1 MNILEYEN
9 YQEKKSHGSE
19 SFPYITYPCSIPL
32 DFERVPAHWHD
43 ETEIIYIK
51 KGCGLITVDLEEYPV
66 QEGSILLILPGQVH
80 SIEQY
85 LDYKME
91 YINIIF
97 KLEMLLAKQTDI
109 CNSRYFTP
117 LLDGT
122 LRLTTHFTPG
132 MPFYNEVAGCIN
144 AADEVCRTNPPAF
157 QLVIKGQLFLLFSI
171 LISNCCETSVSRK
184 NQKSLEK
191 MKRIIKYIET
201 NYASKI
207 SIEEMADALDLSQ
220 SHFMKFFKNTM
231 GTTFTEYLNDYR
243 LTMAS
248 RLLISSEASILYIAA
263 EVGFDNLSYF
273 NRLFKKRFYVT
284 PREYR
289 KRFAG

>member
-171 LISNCCETSVSRK
+171 LISNCCETSASRK

-248 RLLISSEASILYIAA
+248 RLLISSEASIL
-263 EVGFDNLSYF
+263 DLS
-273 NRLFKKRFYVT
+273 LIHI
-284 PREYR
+284 
-289 KRFAG
+289 

>member
-91 YINIIF
+91 YINIILNW
-97 KLEMLLAKQTDI
+97 KCSLPNRQ
-109 CNSRYFTP
+109 
-117 LLDGT
+117 
-122 LRLTTHFTPG
+122 
-132 MPFYNEVAGCIN
+132 
-144 AADEVCRTNPPAF
+144 
-157 QLVIKGQLFLLFSI
+157 
-171 LISNCCETSVSRK
+171 TSV
-184 NQKSLEK
+184 
-191 MKRIIKYIET
+191 T
-201 NYASKI
+201 
-207 SIEEMADALDLSQ
+207 
-220 SHFMKFFKNTM
+220 
-231 GTTFTEYLNDYR
+231 
-243 LTMAS
+243 
-248 RLLISSEASILYIAA
+248 AA
-263 EVGFDNLSYF
+263 TLH
-273 NRLFKKRFYVT
+273 RF
-284 PREYR
+284 
-289 KRFAG
+289 

>member
-157 QLVIKGQLFLLFSI
+157 Q
-171 LISNCCETSVSRK
+171 
-184 NQKSLEK
+184 SLEK

-248 RLLISSEASILYIAA
+248 RLLISSEASILDIAA

>member
-144 AADEVCRTNPPAF
+144 AADEVCRTNPPTF

-171 LISNCCETSVSRK
+171 LISNCCETSASRK

-243 LTMAS
+243 LTMVPAGCLF
-248 RLLISSEASILYIAA
+248 RLKLLY
-263 EVGFDNLSYF
+263 
-273 NRLFKKRFYVT
+273 
-284 PREYR
+284 
-289 KRFAG
+289 

>member
-122 LRLTTHFTPG
+122 LRLTTHFTRSEERRVG
-132 MPFYNEVAGCIN
+132 KE
-144 AADEVCRTNPPAF
+144 CR
-157 QLVIKGQLFLLFSI
+157 
-171 LISNCCETSVSRK
+171 SRW
-184 NQKSLEK
+184 SP
-191 MKRIIKYIET
+191 Y
-201 NYASKI
+201 
-207 SIEEMADALDLSQ
+207 
-220 SHFMKFFKNTM
+220 H
-231 GTTFTEYLNDYR
+231 
-243 LTMAS
+243 
-248 RLLISSEASILYIAA
+248 
-263 EVGFDNLSYF
+263 
-273 NRLFKKRFYVT
+273 
-284 PREYR
+284 
-289 KRFAG
+289 

>member
-66 QEGSILLILPGQVH
+66 QEGSILLILPGQVN

-171 LISNCCETSVSRK
+171 LISNCCETSASRK

-201 NYASKI
+201 S
-207 SIEEMADALDLSQ
+207 
-220 SHFMKFFKNTM
+220 
-231 GTTFTEYLNDYR
+231 
-243 LTMAS
+243 
-248 RLLISSEASILYIAA
+248 
-263 EVGFDNLSYF
+263 
-273 NRLFKKRFYVT
+273 
-284 PREYR
+284 
-289 KRFAG
+289 

>member
-171 LISNCCETSVSRK
+171 LISNCCETSASRK

-231 GTTFTEYLNDYR
+231 V
-243 LTMAS
+243 S
-248 RLLISSEASILYIAA
+248 RLLISSESSILDIAA

>member
-1 MNILEYEN
+1 M
-9 YQEKKSHGSE
+9 
-19 SFPYITYPCSIPL
+19 
-32 DFERVPAHWHD
+32 
-43 ETEIIYIK
+43 
-51 KGCGLITVDLEEYPV
+51 EEYPV

-248 RLLISSEASILYIAA
+248 RLLISSEASILDIAA